1 MKNTSVVVAVL
12 TVAGTLTLP
21 SCSEDREPA
30 SSGVAPLGSEP
41 MAAGDGAMM
50 PGQPA
55 GDAPG
60 AAVVMAGPSGSEGPP
75 ASIALGGPAVPGDMS
90 GAQPPQPPVAAVA
103 CDEST
108 VGGSSPNTLSVNVGA
123 AQQPVGKELF
133 GVLME
138 TLGRD
143 VNGGLYVGRT
153 SPIPNTNGLRNDIVQ
168 GFAEAGVG
176 LVQWPGGCA
185 ANNYNWAPN
194 TNPANTMGT
203 DLFMQFVQLIGAEP
217 YLTGRPTAANA
228 QSNADWVRYINANP
242 DHPEWNLKYFKINN
256 EV

>member
-1 MKNTSVVVAVL
+1 M
-12 TVAGTLTLP
+12 
-21 SCSEDREPA
+21 
-30 SSGVAPLGSEP
+30 GV
-41 MAAGDGAMM
+41 
-50 PGQPA
+50 
-55 GDAPG
+55 
-60 AAVVMAGPSGSEGPP
+60 AGPSGAEGPP
-75 ASIALGGPAVPGDMS
+75 ASVPLEGPAAPGDMP
-90 GAQPPQPPVAAVA
+90 AAEQPQPPVVVVA

-108 VGGSSPNTLSVNVGA
+108 VGGNSPNTLSVNVSA

-176 LVQWPGGCA
+176 IVQWPGGCA

-203 DLFMQFVQLIGAEP
+203 DLFMEFTTTIGAEP
-217 YLTGRPTAANA
+217 YLTGRPQPRRVHRFHFNHTAAGTRPRSSTCVTSIVRSSG
-228 QSNADWVRYINANP
+228 QSENTMRMPPSGLCSIIFWPIFPKKEGGPFRRPATTAMYCLP
-242 DHPEWNLKYFKINN
+242 STE
-256 EV
+256 